1 MDLRLLHKAFS
12 NSTGICTDTRKVEE
26 GNFFVALKGENFNG
40 NSFAKAALD
49 AGCKYALIDET
60 PDEPDDRYIQVK
72 NALETLQALATYHRK
87 KLKCP
92 VIGITGSNGKTTTKE
107 LLIEVLSS
115 TYSVGATKGNLNNHI
130 GVPLTL
136 LSFPLDLE
144 MAIVEM
150 GANHQ
155 GEIAALCEIAC
166 PSYGLITNIGKAHL
180 EGFGGPEGVRKGKKE
195 LLGHLNEH
203 GGRFFLNLHEP
214 SLSSLQPEI
223 KKPILYGSEKLA
235 PDIRNIKSSPF
246 LQFEWF
252 DGVEWLEQKTH
263 LTGSYNAHNAL
274 TAIAVGMYFGVHSEN
289 AQEAIA
295 GYLPSN
301 NRSEWKKTANNELI
315 LDAYNSN
322 PTSLKAA
329 INNLA
334 KLNLPNSMVIIGDM
348 LELGDYAH
356 EEHQAIVDLLKE
368 HELTGILVGPHFSA
382 TTSGAFTTFP
392 DTASAL
398 EWLEREQIKERVIL
412 MKGSRGLALEQLVS
426 AL

>member
-1 MDLRLLHKAFS
+1 MDLRLLHKAFL

-26 GNFFVALKGENFNG
+26 GNFFVALKGEHFNG
-40 NSFAKAALD
+40 NNFAKEALD
-49 AGCKYALIDET
+49 AGCKYALIDEI
-60 PDEPDDRYIQVK
+60 PEEDDDRYIQVK
-72 NALETLQALATYHRK
+72 DVLETLQHLARFHRA

-92 VIGITGSNGKTTTKE
+92 LIAITGSNGKTTTKE

-115 TYSVGATKGNLNNHI
+115 TYKVGATQGNLNNHI

-155 GEIAALCEIAC
+155 REIAALCDIAC

-180 EGFGGPEGVRKGKKE
+180 EGFSGPEGVRKGKKE
-195 LLGHLNEH
+195 LLDYLNAHE
-203 GGRFFLNLHEP
+203 GRFFLNLHEP
-214 SLSSLQPEI
+214 SLSSLQSEI
-223 KKPILYGSEKLA
+223 KKPILYGSKKFV
-235 PDIRNIKSSPF
+235 PDLRNIKSSPF

-274 TAIAVGMYFGVHSEN
+274 TAIAVGMYFGVHTEN
-289 AQEAIA
+289 AQLAIA

-301 NRSEWKKTANNELI
+301 NRSEWKKTGKNELI

-348 LELGDYAH
+348 LELGDYAQ

-368 HELTGILVGPHFSA
+368 HALSGILVGPHFSA
-382 TTSGAFTTFP
+382 ADSDSFTTFS
-392 DTASAL
+392 DTASAF
-398 EWLEREQIKERVIL
+398 EWLEQEKITERVIL
-412 MKGSRGLALEQLVS
+412 MKGSRGLALEQLLS